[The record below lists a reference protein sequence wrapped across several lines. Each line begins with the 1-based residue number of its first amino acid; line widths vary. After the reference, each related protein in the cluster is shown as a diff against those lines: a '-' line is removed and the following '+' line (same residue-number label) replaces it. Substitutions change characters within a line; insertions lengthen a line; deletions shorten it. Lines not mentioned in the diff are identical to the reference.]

1 MVDKLENADLVKSQE
16 FEIEENSGDNIDIPD
31 MIESPM
37 IDNPADQSLQSNRMN
52 LVDPDKDFVDFPEQ
66 DPAENPGPKMVK

>member
-37 IDNPADQSLQSNRMN
+37 IDNPADQSL
-52 LVDPDKDFVDFPEQ
+52 
-66 DPAENPGPKMVK
+66 